1 MPRGGSLIGRRRR
14 GTGFLR
20 YPRQVAKSKSDR
32 DPARAYRTAGRFPLP
47 TTEEWG
53 EGKGEGIPISH
64 ANSMEAAPLPNPLP
78 ARASQ
83 GEGAGGFRDGGG
95 IQTRPPAR
103 PARRATVTLALR
115 ANSVRVSVTM
125 AGKPAWAWLAAP
137 VPNPRRG
144 PPPAAFARTTS
155 ARGSNSGG
163 GESADETGYR
173 ISFPIVV
180 RS

>member
-1 MPRGGSLIGRRRR
+1 MDCSEAMSFRVPVQPSRRAERRLGGLTHR
-14 GTGFLR
+14 
-20 YPRQVAKSKSDR
+20 
-32 DPARAYRTAGRFPLP
+32 PAAGRFPLP

-115 ANSVRVSVTM
+115 ANS
-125 AGKPAWAWLAAP
+125 
-137 VPNPRRG
+137 
-144 PPPAAFARTTS
+144 
-155 ARGSNSGG
+155 ARGSWPMDGK
-163 GESADETGYR
+163 
-173 ISFPIVV
+173 
-180 RS
+180 